1 MGSPNDIN
9 RALDKDIALAHK
21 RFVKAMESRLPSIA
35 LESKER
41 YFAVLSLL
49 TAKLEDPDKNLRDI
63 LNELMV
69 EAAGHLM
76 AELSGS

>member
-1 MGSPNDIN
+1 MGSPTDIN

-21 RFVKAMESRLPSIA
+21 RFVKAMENRLPTIA

-41 YFAVLSLL
+41 YFAVLSIL
-49 TAKLEDPDKNLRDI
+49 TAKLEEPGKTLRDI

-76 AELSGS
+76 AELGSR

>member
-1 MGSPNDIN
+1 MGSPSDIN

-21 RFVKAMESRLPSIA
+21 RFVKAMEARLPSIT

-49 TAKLEDPDKNLRDI
+49 TAKLEDPGKNLRDI

-76 AELSGS
+76 AELSST